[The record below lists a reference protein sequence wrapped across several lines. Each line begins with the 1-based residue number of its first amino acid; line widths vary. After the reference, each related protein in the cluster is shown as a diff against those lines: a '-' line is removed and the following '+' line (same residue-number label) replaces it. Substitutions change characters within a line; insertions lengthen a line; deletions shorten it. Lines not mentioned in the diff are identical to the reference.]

1 MVYRK
6 SLPLGVKTLL
16 AITLVGLFLLAGC
29 DAQEVQTKWSAE
41 PVKVDGETTEWTSG
55 STSYFEDLGLQLG
68 LSNDDRNLYV
78 LFRFS
83 NQAWAQAIRMGGV
96 TLWLDNSAKK
106 KKNFGIRYTGGR
118 PLPDSQMMR
127 PPSQGGFQEAMTP
140 EQQQRVSEMEKSL
153 ADRITVIDKKN
164 SQETMLRPDGS
175 GGPAASCGSPQGI
188 YTYEFSIP
196 LKRAD
201 AFDCGVGAEPGQ
213 TISIGFEWGG
223 MDKDR
228 QKMMEGTGGGPSGG
242 MGGGP
247 PGGMGGG
254 PPGGMGG
261 GPPGGGGGRGLG
273 GMQSIEK
280 QELWIKTQL
289 ASPAEG

>member
-1 MVYRK
+1 MVYRRF
-6 SLPLGVKTLL
+6 LPLL
-16 AITLVGLFLLAGC
+16 AITLIGLLLLSGC

-68 LSNDDRNLYV
+68 LSNDDQNLYV
-78 LFRFS
+78 LFRFN

-106 KKNFGIRYTGGR
+106 KKDFGIRYTGGQ
-118 PLPDSQMMR
+118 PLSDFHGMN
-127 PPSQGGFQEAMTP
+127 PPEQGGFQEAMTP
-140 EQQQRVSEMEKSL
+140 EQQERASEMEKFM
-153 ADRITVIDKKN
+153 ADRITLIDKKN
-164 SQETMLRPDGS
+164 NQEVTLSPDGS
-175 GGPAASCGSPQGI
+175 GGPVVSFASPQGI

-196 LKRAD
+196 LERAD
-201 AFDCGVGAEPGQ
+201 AFACGVGAKPGQ

-223 MDKDR
+223 TDEN
-228 QKMMEGTGGGPSGG
+228 QKKMKEGA
-242 MGGGP
+242 GGGP
-247 PGGMGGG
+247 PGGKSGGPPGGMSGG

-261 GPPGGGGGRGLG
+261 GPPGGGRSPQ
-273 GMQSIEK
+273 GMQQVEK
-280 QELWIKTQL
+280 QEFWVKTQL